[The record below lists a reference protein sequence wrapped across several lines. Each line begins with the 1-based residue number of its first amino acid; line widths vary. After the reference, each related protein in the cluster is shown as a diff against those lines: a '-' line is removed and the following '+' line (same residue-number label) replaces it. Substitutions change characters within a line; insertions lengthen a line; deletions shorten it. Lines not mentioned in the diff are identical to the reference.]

1 MQYKTN
7 YPQLLTIQQN
17 THMDDVYQTFCV
29 LTNLREEFCHS
40 VPALF
45 TEVESFS
52 NVSRWLDE
60 IDQHGSMEQGARGAR
75 DPNHFR
81 GVLLGNKTDLRE
93 EFGHSVADS
102 VWAVLR
108 RHAYRSRILSDIRAQ
123 NVNPDTRFGSFQMLR
138 AEAQC
143 GIPLWALHEVSVQSE
158 VLMFP

>member
-1 MQYKTN
+1 MNDVFETFGA
-7 YPQLLTIQQN
+7 LT
-17 THMDDVYQTFCV
+17 Y
-29 LTNLREEFCHS
+29 LKEEFCHS
-40 VPALF
+40 VPALLA
-45 TEVESFS
+45 EVGCFG
-52 NVSRWLDE
+52 NVRRWLDE

-75 DPNHFR
+75 NPNHFR

-123 NVNPDTRFGSFQMLR
+123 NVNPGTRFGSFRSFQMLR